1 MRKPTRRPARPRRQA
16 SPRRRGG
23 RGAGPPGSAGPGLPG
38 VGVDLEIRLDDAPEL
53 AGLDEAGH
61 AIPGTLEHFLV
72 ERYVLFTH
80 DPSGRSSKLFS
91 GQVHHVPYPVRPA
104 RVLEC
109 QDSLVQAAGIE
120 VSGPPEHVVFCE
132 GVEVEIFGLE
142 PLVA

>member
-1 MRKPTRRPARPRRQA
+1 M
-16 SPRRRGG
+16 
-23 RGAGPPGSAGPGLPG
+23 L
-38 VGVDLEIRLDDAPEL
+38 
-53 AGLDEAGH
+53 GLDSRVSDWISRYGSTTH
-61 AIPGTLEHFLV
+61 PNWRVLMKPDTPSPGREHFLV

-120 VSGPPEHVVFCE
+120 VSGPPEHVAFCE